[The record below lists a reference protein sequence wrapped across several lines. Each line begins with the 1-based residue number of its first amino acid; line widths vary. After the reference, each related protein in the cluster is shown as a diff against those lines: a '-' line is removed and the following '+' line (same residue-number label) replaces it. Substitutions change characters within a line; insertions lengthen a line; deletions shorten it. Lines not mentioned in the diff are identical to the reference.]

1 VRAFAFA
8 AALTLTLALTV
19 DAQTRVTISDVGP
32 GASGRIL
39 DEALRRPHRLVEPD
53 TSWFILPRG
62 QAERTT
68 LIVLGRT
75 AAIAGKVDGDVI
87 VVGGD
92 LFVRPGAEISGT
104 AVAIGGG
111 VYPTS
116 LAFVGRGTQPF
127 RDNTFD
133 IIRVADGYRLSYRSL
148 REGESPPLLFPGIY
162 GLRFPQYD
170 RVNGA
175 SIPFG
180 PSLTF
185 AQGRGEA
192 NGVVTYRSDLGKIDP
207 RISGRLHLSRRLRVE
222 LEAERGTFTND
233 AWILPHYVNSLSAL
247 FLGTDT
253 RNYYRADRAQA
264 TMHRVWE
271 SARGQ
276 LTPLVGFRVENAW
289 SVGPAFGEQRG
300 PWSMFR
306 KTDSIGM
313 WRPNPAVAHGELSSL
328 LVGGSFGWELNDFK
342 LRARSLAEVNVSG
355 ISDRWTQVTSDF
367 DVGFLTFG
375 EQEYGADVHW
385 VATGGAT
392 PPPQRYS
399 YLGGQGTMP
408 FLELLQQGGDQVLL
422 IDQRYAIPLSNRR
435 LGFLG
440 IPTLQLRHRI
450 GSAGVGR
457 LPSFEQVIGAGV
469 MLTVVRAEVQVD
481 PSSGRVRFGAGFTF
495 AR

>member
-1 VRAFAFA
+1 M
-8 AALTLTLALTV
+8 LASSV
-19 DAQTRVTISDVGP
+19 NAQARVTMTDVGP
-32 GASGRIL
+32 GPSGRIL
-39 DEALRRPHRLVEPD
+39 AEALRRPHRLVEPD
-53 TSWFILPRG
+53 TSWFVLPRG
-62 QAERTT
+62 QAQRTT

-116 LAFVGRGTQPF
+116 LAFIGRGSQPF

-133 IIRVADGYRLSYRSL
+133 IVRVEDGYRLAYRSL
-148 REGESPPLLFPGIY
+148 REGASPPLLFPGIY

-180 PSLTF
+180 PALTF

-192 NGVVTYRSDLGKIDP
+192 NAVVTYRSDLGKLDP
-207 RISGRLHLSRRLRVE
+207 RLSGRLQLTRRSRVE

-264 TMHRVWE
+264 TLHRVWE
-271 SARGQ
+271 TARGQ
-276 LTPLVGFRVENAW
+276 ITPLVGFRVEQAW

-313 WRPNPAVAHGELSSL
+313 WRPNPVVGRGTLSSAL
-328 LVGGSFGWELNDFK
+328 LGGALGWEVDDLK
-342 LRARSLAEVNVSG
+342 VRVRSTAEVNVAG
-355 ISDRWTQVTSDF
+355 VLDRWTQVTTDF

-375 EQEYGADVHW
+375 EHEYGADIHW
-385 VATGGAT
+385 VATGGTT
-392 PPPQRYS
+392 PPPQRFS

-408 FLELLQQGGDQVLL
+408 FLDLLEQGGDQVLL

-435 LGFLG
+435 LGLFG

-450 GSAGVGR
+450 GSAGVGK

-469 MLTVVRAEVQVD
+469 MLTVVRAEIQMD
-481 PSSGRVRFGAGFTF
+481 PASKRFRFGAGFTF